1 MYGKL
6 IDNILHYAPNTLKLD
21 DGSIIIGFRNSVDV
35 MKAHGYKEVIDN
47 IPEYDSNTE
56 HIRVSGCNETDESI
70 IVNYEICVLEPQ
82 KSELEIILEEEV
94 NK

>member
-6 IDNILHYAPNTLKLD
+6 INNILYYAPNTLKLD

-35 MKAHGYKEVIDN
+35 MKAHVYEDVIDKIPAYDWN
-47 IPEYDSNTE
+47 PEY
-56 HIRVSGCNETDESI
+56 IRVSGYNEADESI
-70 IVNYEICVLEPQ
+70 TVNYEISVLEPQ
-82 KSELEIILEEEV
+82 KSELETILEEEV